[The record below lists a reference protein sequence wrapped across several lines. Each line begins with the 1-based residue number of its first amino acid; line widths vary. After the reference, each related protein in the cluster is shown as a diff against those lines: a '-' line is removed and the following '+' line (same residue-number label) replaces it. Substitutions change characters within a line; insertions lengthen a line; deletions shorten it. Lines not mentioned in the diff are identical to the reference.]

1 MELTH
6 SIFIWTCL
14 DLLIFLLKKSFS
26 FLAVKTSFVAIQIRN
41 GYLVEKI
48 KCEFIASCKCFI
60 PSFESRDRAVEE
72 TSVQFRFSLMFLID
86 FSTFIIS
93 LWEFLGQR
101 DISIPSIR
109 QVSGKEKV
117 IGEFFFLKHQI
128 KYCAMFFFHLILSFK
143 ECYKKFEILTAFTL
157 CPHQLFKIFSAFI

>member
-26 FLAVKTSFVAIQIRN
+26 FLAVKTSFVAIQIQN
-41 GYLVEKI
+41 GYLVENI
-48 KCEFIASCKCFI
+48 KCEFIASCKYLI
-60 PSFESRDRAVEE
+60 PSFESRNRTLEE
-72 TSVQFRFSLMFLID
+72 TSVQFRFSLMFLSD

-93 LWEFLGQR
+93 LCEFLGQR

-117 IGEFFFLKHQI
+117 IGELFSQI
-128 KYCAMFFFHLILSFK
+128 FHL
-143 ECYKKFEILTAFTL
+143 
-157 CPHQLFKIFSAFI
+157 